1 MIIKELRK
9 FPKKIKEKNIVIDSD
24 KIRITTDLRLLEK

>member
-9 FPKKIKEKNIVIDSD
+9 FPKKNIESD
-24 KIRITTDLRLLEK
+24 EILITTDVRGLGT